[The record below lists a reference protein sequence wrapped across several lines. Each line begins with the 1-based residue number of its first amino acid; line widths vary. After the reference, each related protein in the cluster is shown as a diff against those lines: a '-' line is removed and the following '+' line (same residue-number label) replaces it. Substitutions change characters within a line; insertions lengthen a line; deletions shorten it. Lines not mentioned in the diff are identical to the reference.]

1 MSVRLVAIRTFNSS
15 FDAQLAQTTLDRN
28 GIPAFIDNMNDVIF
42 APSGGGYTL
51 KVDEDYLQ
59 EALDVLDKVGQE

>member
-1 MSVRLVAIRTFNSS
+1 MSVRLVAIRTYNST

-28 GIPAFIDNMNDVIF
+28 GIPAFIDSMNDVIL

-51 KVDEDYLQ
+51 KVDEDYLE
-59 EALDVLDKVGQE
+59 EALDILDKATTE